1 MKSKTSKIVYFIV
14 VLLFMLLFD
23 LYFSN
28 SIVNTLK
35 FGTPFGEISHNRVFD
50 LVYVTNTG
58 AAFSILNQYPHLLTV
73 IGFISVIICLY
84 AVIKYA
90 NKMSGMMLFWMG
102 MLLAG
107 ISGNLYERIVYGY
120 VRDFFDIKLFD
131 FPVFNISDMFISIGV
146 ICILFIMAKSYF
158 RIRGK
163 G

>member
-35 FGTPFGEISHNRVFD
+35 YGAHSGNRVFD

-58 AAFSILNQYPHLLTV
+58 AAFSLLNQYPHLLTV

-84 AVIKYA
+84 VVIKYA

-102 MLLAG
+102 MLSAG

-120 VRDFFDIKLFD
+120 VRDFFEIKLFD
-131 FPVFNISDMFISIGV
+131 FPVFNISDMFINIGV
-146 ICILFIMAKSYF
+146 VCILFIIAKSYF
-158 RIRGK
+158 HVRRK
-163 G
+163 